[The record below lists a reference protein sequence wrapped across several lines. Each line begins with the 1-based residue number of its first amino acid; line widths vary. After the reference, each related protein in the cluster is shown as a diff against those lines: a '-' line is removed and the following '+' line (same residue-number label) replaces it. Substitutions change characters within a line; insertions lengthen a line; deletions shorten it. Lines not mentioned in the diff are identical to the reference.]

1 MDFNAIIEMITGLLA
16 GIEIEGIIAT
26 ITELLG
32 GLLG

>member
-16 GIEIEGIIAT
+16 GIDIEGIIAT
-26 ITELLG
+26 ITGLLG